1 MKTKYKELKPNCF
14 RDIKIPLDFVDHPP
28 RPEKLIRKVLAFW
41 REGELSD
48 IIVDEN
54 MVLTDGY
61 CSYLI
66 SQQVGAEF
74 VKIKMV
80 KGEVQWINT

>member
-28 RPEKLIRKVLAFW
+28 RPEKLIKKMLDFW

-48 IIVDEN
+48 IIVDGN

-66 SQQVGAEF
+66 AKEIGVYFTG
-74 VKIKMV
+74 VKIMQAKV
-80 KGEVQWINT
+80 GK